1 MKEEFTR
8 CEQMRKELEEQNTVL
23 MQQKNDLIISMS
35 SGEDALVDAEE
46 KIEQLIKQ
54 KSDFESQLKEL
65 EDKLMDEE
73 DAAADLGAQKKK
85 SDAEISELKK
95 DVEDLEAGLAKVR
108 FFEIKDRIVFEFLRW
123 RIIIDFSFN
132 LSFIHIIWLIFNL
145 HFRRCKRTYYPGLI
159 KGD

>member
-1 MKEEFTR
+1 MKEEFSR

-35 SGEDALVDAEE
+35 SGEDALGDAEE

-73 DAAADLGAQKKK
+73 DAAAELSAQKKK
-85 SDAEISELKK
+85 SDAEINELKK

-108 FFEIKDRIVFEFLRW
+108 FFETNDPIVLEFLRW
-123 RIIIDFSFN
+123 RIINYRFFLSTYN
-132 LSFIHIIWLIFNL
+132 LFILFDLFLIYTSAVVNELIIQ
-145 HFRRCKRTYYPGLI
+145 
-159 KGD
+159 D